1 MTEKRLQFI
10 NLDKKNPDKRE
21 VLERKGDFNEIYK
34 EFINEKAKEQSSR
47 CSQCGVPF
55 CQVHCPLSNNIP
67 DWLKLTAEGRL
78 KEAYELAQSTNNMPE
93 VCGRICPQDRLCEG
107 NCVIEQSGHGTVTIG
122 SIEKFITE
130 NAWENKWVEP
140 IKIKL
145 EKNQSVGI
153 IGAGPAGLACAEQL
167 RKEGYQVTIY
177 DRYDRP
183 GAGHACGHHLF
194 GAASAWAAVAVKE
207 WLVKNNIKGTI
218 RFYGTPAEEGGSG
231 KVYMVREG
239 LFNDVDVVLH
249 WHPDD
254 NNSAN
259 SRTSNAN
266 KSARFTFK
274 GISAHAAGSPEQ
286 GRSALDGVEAM
297 NHMVNMMRE
306 HIPQESRIH
315 YVITKGGLAP
325 NVVPDIAEVYYYV
338 RHPKMSV
345 VDELFMRVANAAS
358 GAAMGTD
365 TNMSYEI
372 MHGNFS
378 LLPNDTIQKIV
389 HKNLES
395 FGGITYDKSE
405 NEYANEIYKTFIKP
419 DNEIGSQE
427 NIRPFT
433 TSHGYGSTDVGDVS
447 WNVPTAG
454 LRTATWVPGTASH
467 SWQAVASGGTSIGL
481 KGAELA
487 AKVLA
492 KSAVEILSNQS
503 IIDQAKNEQKLR
515 VGENFNYKPLLGD
528 RKPPLDYRKV
538 N

>member
-1 MTEKRLQFI
+1 MGKKKGIFQKKSISLLVLILITNNINSDAVINSIDVHKEKFENIAI
-10 NLDKKNPDKRE
+10 NIWNYAEL
-21 VLERKGDFNEIYK
+21 GYQ
-34 EFINEKAKEQSSR
+34 EKQSSNLLAQ
-47 CSQCGVPF
+47 SLKDEGFVIKKGVADIPSAF
-55 CQVHCPLSNNIP
+55 IAEFNNGGPVIGILGEFDALP
-67 DWLKLTAEGRL
+67 G
-78 KEAYELAQSTNNMPE
+78 LAQSTSPFKE
-93 VCGRICPQDRLCEG
+93 VIDNE
-107 NCVIEQSGHGTVTIG
+107 T
-122 SIEKFITE
+122 
-130 NAWENKWVEP
+130 
-140 IKIKL
+140 
-145 EKNQSVGI
+145 
-153 IGAGPAGLACAEQL
+153 
-167 RKEGYQVTIY
+167 
-177 DRYDRP
+177 

-207 WLVKNNIKGTI
+207 WLVKNNVPGTI

-239 LFNDVDVVLH
+239 LFNDVDIVLH

-254 NNSAN
+254 TNSAN

-266 KSARFTFK
+266 KSAKFTFR

-325 NVVPDIAEVYYYV
+325 NVVPDLAEVYYYV
-338 RHPKMSV
+338 RHPKMTV
-345 VDELFMRVANAAS
+345 VEDLFLRVLKTAN
-358 GAAMGTD
+358 GAALGTD
-365 TNMSYEI
+365 TKMSYEV

-378 LLPNDTIQKIV
+378 LLPNDTLQKIV
-389 HKNLES
+389 HKNLEQL
-395 FGGITYDKSE
+395 GGVIYNNEE
-405 NEYANEIYKTFIKP
+405 NQYASNIYSTFIEPNNK
-419 DNEIGSQE
+419 IGTQE
-427 NIRPFT
+427 SVRPFKS
-433 TSHGYGSTDVGDVS
+433 SHGYGSTDVGDVS

-454 LRTATWVPGTASH
+454 FRTATWVPGTAAH

-487 AKVLA
+487 AKTLA
-492 KSAVEILSNQS
+492 KTATEIFLDTS
-503 IIDQAKNEQKLR
+503 IIDISKNELKYR
-515 VGENFNYKPLLGD
+515 VGNNFKYKPLLGD